1 MLIEDFV
8 KVERELYLLD
18 RNYKDFPYWV
28 YARYAIFSYLTKIE
42 DGIALNN
49 QELSQGLFCGIIS
62 MLFNSLNFIGKC
74 KRKKEADILILN
86 HERRVLE
93 NNKYICLYTEQI
105 AEKYQNSV
113 VLERPYNYKHLKPAK
128 TNNIIYCDYIELASL
143 SQGLILCMCKTKKYR
158 EAKKF
163 FLIQLEEIVNSFQK
177 KVGTKIEISDLAETV
192 TRLYLLYCVKKKIF
206 NKVLSIIEPHVI
218 IEVVSYNMNC
228 MIINELAAEKKIPT
242 IELQHGVM
250 SGSIAYNYPKKSD
263 VKQFPDYIFVFSDY
277 WKKCAEF
284 PIDDKNIKVVGYPY
298 LEEKEK
304 QYNKI
309 FTEKRGRNKKVVLFL
324 SQWTIGNELSKM
336 AVEFSE
342 ICDEEYEIIFKLHP
356 GEYENWKRNY
366 PWLEK
371 EDKIKVIDSLKHNI
385 YEYFAM
391 SDYQVGVS
399 STAIYEGLEFGLET
413 YIYKIKTSECMK
425 ALCEDHYACYITS
438 PQELY
443 MQIKDK
449 NTIKNSHGRS
459 EFWKKNALQNMER
472 EIDNILP

>member
-1 MLIEDFV
+1 
-8 KVERELYLLD
+8 
-18 RNYKDFPYWV
+18 
-28 YARYAIFSYLTKIE
+28 
-42 DGIALNN
+42 
-49 QELSQGLFCGIIS
+49 
-62 MLFNSLNFIGKC
+62 
-74 KRKKEADILILN
+74 
-86 HERRVLE
+86 
-93 NNKYICLYTEQI
+93 
-105 AEKYQNSV
+105 
-113 VLERPYNYKHLKPAK
+113 
-128 TNNIIYCDYIELASL
+128 
-143 SQGLILCMCKTKKYR
+143 
-158 EAKKF
+158 
-163 FLIQLEEIVNSFQK
+163 
-177 KVGTKIEISDLAETV
+177 
-192 TRLYLLYCVKKKIF
+192 
-206 NKVLSIIEPHVI
+206 
-218 IEVVSYNMNC
+218 MNW
-228 MIINELAAEKKIPT
+228 LQKKIPT

-399 STAIYEGLEFGLET
+399 STAIYEDWNLGWKLIF
-413 YIYKIKTSECMK
+413 IK
-425 ALCEDHYACYITS
+425 
-438 PQELY
+438 
-443 MQIKDK
+443 
-449 NTIKNSHGRS
+449 
-459 EFWKKNALQNMER
+459 
-472 EIDNILP
+472 